1 MTEESKSIISPTTD
15 FVFKRIFVD
24 LQSTVCL

>member
-1 MTEESKSIISPTTD
+1 MTEESKAIILPITY

-24 LQSTVCL
+24 LQSTVC